1 MTEPKRRGRP
11 RKNPLPINEPTNE
24 TKAENIGKPLVNW
37 ELLSKRL
44 QEALQSS
51 IEDNKIFF
59 DDNCK
64 LVVENRNL
72 TTIVK
77 YLESRLD
84 RANDSI

>member
-11 RKNPLPINEPTNE
+11 RKNPLPINETVNE
-24 TKAENIGKPLVNW
+24 PKAEAIGKPPVDW

-51 IEDNKIFF
+51 IEENKILFN
-59 DDNCK
+59 DNCK
-64 LVVENRNL
+64 LVADNRSL
-72 TTIVK
+72 TAIVK
-77 YLESRLD
+77 YLESRVD